1 MLVFYK
7 YGFLT
12 IILLLKLFIIK
23 LNEMKVRNLHTYTP
37 GAVPDKS
44 LLDYGEI
51 AINHSEG
58 EEKIFIK
65 NSGDEV
71 VGFDRISKE
80 DYYTKTEVDDK
91 LKDIN
96 ISGGTGGDVDLKG
109 YAKESWVKEQGY
121 VTQTWVEGQKYL
133 KEHQDISGLASK
145 EEVSEDLKNLKSEI
159 LGGAGEDY
167 DTLKEIEEWINEHE
181 DVYEGLIATLGTKAT
196 KEEIADMATKT
207 FVGGEVDKLTE
218 ELNKKCNVVV
228 CDNQYE
234 FDQILTK
241 DNNTIYLIK
250 GDQDQWFSKEDGD
263 ELYDFYGDLRERV
276 SHLERLVGLNVD
288 DPQDE
293 VDVND

>member
-1 MLVFYK
+1 MCL
-7 YGFLT
+7 
-12 IILLLKLFIIK
+12 
-23 LNEMKVRNLHTYTP
+23 MKVKNLKS
-37 GAVPDKS
+37 GELNKVPDSS
-44 LLDYGEI
+44 LLEHGEI
-51 AINHSEG
+51 AVNYAADA
-58 EEKIFIK
+58 EKLIIK
-65 NSGDEV
+65 NSKDEIV
-71 VGFDRISKE
+71 TFDRINKD
-80 DYYTKTEVDDK
+80 DYYTKEVIDDK
-91 LKDIN
+91 LKNIN
-96 ISGGTGGDVDLKG
+96 TSGGTGGTADLTG

-133 KEHQDISGLASK
+133 KEHQDISGLATK
-145 EEVSEDLKNLKSEI
+145 EEVNKDLTNLKSEI

-167 DTLKEIEEWINEHE
+167 DTLKEIEEWINAHE

-196 KEEIADMATKT
+196 KDEISDMATKT

-263 ELYDFYGDLRERV
+263 ELYDFYGELRERV
-276 SHLERLVGLNVD
+276 SQLERLHGIVD
-288 DPQDE
+288 YDTDE
-293 VDVND
+293 AEDLS

>member
-1 MLVFYK
+1 MVK
-7 YGFLT
+7 YVS
-12 IILLLKLFIIK
+12 
-23 LNEMKVRNLHTYTP
+23 MKVKNLKSDELNK
-37 GAVPDKS
+37 VPDSS

-51 AINHSEG
+51 AVNYAADG
-58 EEKIFIK
+58 EKLIIK
-65 NSGDEV
+65 NSDDEIV
-71 VGFDRISKE
+71 TFDPIDKE
-80 DYYTKTEVDDK
+80 DYYTKEVIDDK
-91 LKDIN
+91 LKNIN
-96 ISGGTGGDVDLKG
+96 TSGGTGGTVDLTG

-133 KEHQDISGLASK
+133 KEHQDISGLATK
-145 EEVSEDLKNLKSEI
+145 EEVSNDLTNLKSEI

-167 DTLKEIEEWINEHE
+167 DTLKEIEEWINTHE

-196 KEEIADMATKT
+196 KDEISDMATKT

-263 ELYDFYGDLRERV
+263 ELYDFYGSLLERV
-276 SHLERLVGLNVD
+276 SHLERLHGIVD
-288 DPQDE
+288 YDNEETEELD
-293 VDVND
+293 